1 MGGMEEGSGG
11 TPPAV
16 GAHASIRTIR
26 REEVRVIFLLSLFQ
40 LAVLI
45 IISVVIGMVLVIL
58 AGIVWIFIQGSKTG
72 RGVIGRHQRF
82 LNSRH
87 S

>member
-1 MGGMEEGSGG
+1 M
-11 TPPAV
+11 
-16 GAHASIRTIR
+16 GAHVSIRTIR
-26 REEVRVIFLLSLFQ
+26 NEEVGVIFLLTLFQ

-45 IISVVIGMVLVIL
+45 IIAVVIGMVLVIL
-58 AGIVWIFIQGSKTG
+58 AGIVWIFFQGSKTG
-72 RGVIGRHQRF
+72 REVIERHQRF

>member
-1 MGGMEEGSGG
+1 M
-11 TPPAV
+11 
-16 GAHASIRTIR
+16 GAHVSVRTICN
-26 REEVRVIFLLSLFQ
+26 EEVGVIFLLSLFQ

-45 IISVVIGMVLVIL
+45 IIAVVIGMVLVIL
-58 AGIVWIFIQGSKTG
+58 AGIVWILVQGSKTG
-72 RGVIGRHQRF
+72 REVIGRYQRF